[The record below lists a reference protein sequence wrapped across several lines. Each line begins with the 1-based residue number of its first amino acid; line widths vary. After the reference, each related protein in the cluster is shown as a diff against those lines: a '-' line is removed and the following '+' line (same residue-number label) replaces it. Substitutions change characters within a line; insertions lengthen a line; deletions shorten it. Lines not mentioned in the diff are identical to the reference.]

1 MAMHRQVASLVSTK
15 SPGRLAKLGSALGAR
30 GINIA
35 TTGGAEWKHHGP
47 VTLMIQDDW
56 GAEPHNDLG
65 SFADVMAEEGF
76 PWLVFRT
83 IEVELADEP
92 GALGGAAAALG
103 DVNIYAVTVLEAP
116 AGRALVGLGVRP
128 SQVGEAIFRLRD
140 AGYIARRRH
149 HPEDP
154 DHPDADT
161 GDDWWDEWD
170 ERTERLIGLFD
181 DPAVPAD
188 DRRFYERSPSQ
199 AS

>member
-1 MAMHRQVASLVSTK
+1 MHRQVASLISTS
-15 SPGRLAKLGSALGAR
+15 SPGRLAKLGTALGAR

-47 VTLMIQDDW
+47 VTLMIHDDW

-65 SFADVMAEEGF
+65 GFADVMADEGF

-103 DVNIYAVTVLEAP
+103 DINVYAVTLLDGS

-128 SQVGEAIFRLRD
+128 SQVAEAIFRLRE
-140 AGYIARRRH
+140 AGYVARRRR
-149 HPEDP
+149 
-154 DHPDADT
+154 HPDDAGPADNDG

-170 ERTERLIGLFD
+170 ERTERLIELFD
-181 DPAVPAD
+181 DPAVLPD
-188 DRRFYERSPSQ
+188 DPRFYERAPSEG
-199 AS
+199 A

>member
-1 MAMHRQVASLVSTK
+1 MHRQVASLISTS
-15 SPGRLAKLGSALGAR
+15 SPGRLAKLGNALGAR

-65 SFADVMAEEGF
+65 GFADVMAEEAF

-92 GALGGAAAALG
+92 GALGGAAGALG
-103 DVNIYAVTVLEAP
+103 DINIYAVTLLGGS

-128 SQVGEAIFRLRD
+128 SQVGEAIFRLRN

-149 HPEDP
+149 HPDDP

-170 ERTERLIGLFD
+170 ERTERLLALFD
-181 DPAVPAD
+181 DPDVPGND
-188 DRRFYERSPSQ
+188 PRFYERNS
-199 AS
+199 AEGA